1 MTTIENVKTRLD
13 IVETVGSY
21 VPNLKRSGRSWKAN
35 CPFHNERTPSF
46 IVDPVRNSWHCFGA
60 CSTGGDVIE
69 FVRRVEGLDFKE
81 ALARCAERAGVEV
94 RAPTRR
100 EREQREEH
108 ERLLSA
114 NEAAAVF
121 YQAQLDGPAGA
132 DALAYAERRGLDT
145 AARRDWQLGYAPDRW
160 GDLTEHLRA
169 RGFSDAELVAAGL
182 AIEGE
187 RGHYDRFRGRLIFP
201 IRDERGRLTSF
212 GGRALGDDQEPKY
225 LNTPQTPLFDK
236 SGTMYGLDRA
246 GSEAR
251 RADRLIVVEGY
262 MDVIACHQAGLAN
275 VAASMG
281 TAITERQMRL
291 VKRFTPNVVLAL
303 DADNAGSEGGL
314 ACRGG
319 RLRRP
324 PSTRPWPASTGAA
337 WSPTRTCSRP
347 TSASPRCPR
356 ARTRTRS
363 CAPTPRALRALV
375 EAAKPVADHLFEAI
389 AERADLDDPR
399 ARSRAVDALAP
410 TVAAMAD
417 PIVRAEYVQ
426 RLARLGRVD
435 EGTVLALIASR
446 GRRSGSARPV
456 PSSRELARAARGPGR
471 PTGPNRA
478 APAAPEAD
486 ADAGSTGEAQLL
498 RLLLLRPECRDAGL
512 ELDPDTFEHGLS
524 RRLFEAWCE
533 LGDLDARED
542 PDDLDEALQQHR
554 AALETPELPEAYEG
568 MTALQLGEAVR
579 GIAWTLRARR
589 RQARLRAEAGAV
601 AYEAAEA
608 RRHGASE
615 RDELAA
621 NLVELAGRQR
631 EVALA
636 YAARGGPLEPLE
648 RTVEGAAD
656 QIMTETE
663 SQRVDPLPRTVTEME
678 EPDDPDLRGCG
689 HGGATD
695 QGPALRPGHRR
706 GRALRHPRG
715 RDEPRA
721 AVRDRRAALRER
733 HHRAHRLARRQR
745 RRRGGAA
752 HRRRGRRHRRPGP
765 HVPARDRQGAAA
777 HGRRREAARA
787 RHGGVDPRRGDPA
800 ALPRG
805 ARPRAELRR
814 DPRRAAAR
822 VPSGTGPSTRASA
835 ATSSSH
841 ASPCPSA
848 SPTRRTARPSTTSS
862 TRARTWRCRRTSSGR
877 RSRPT
882 GR

>member
-1 MTTIENVKTRLD
+1 MTPTRNYSGGLVSNQMNHEHDRMTTIEDVKTRLD

-81 ALARCAERAGVEV
+81 ALARCAERAGVEL

-160 GDLTEHLRA
+160 GDLTDHLRA

-201 IRDERGRLTSF
+201 TRDERGRLTGF
-212 GGRALGDDQEPKY
+212 GGRALGADQEPKY

-246 GSEAR
+246 GPEAR

-303 DADNAGSEGGL
+303 DADNAGSE
-314 ACRGG
+314 A
-319 RLRRP
+319 
-324 PSTRPWPASTGAA
+324 
-337 WSPTRTCSRP
+337 
-347 TSASPRCPR
+347 
-356 ARTRTRS
+356 
-363 CAPTPRALRALV
+363 ALRAVEVASGAAEHATVASLDWRGLV
-375 EAAKPVADHLFEAI
+375 SYQDVLQADIRIAALPEGEDPDSLVRADPARLRALIEAAKPVADHLFEAI

-456 PSSRELARAARGPGR
+456 PVPSSRELAQAARRPGR
-471 PTGPNRA
+471 PAGPNRA

-486 ADAGSTGEAQLL
+486 GDAGSTGEAQLL

-512 ELDPDTFEHGLS
+512 ELDPDTFEHGLN

-533 LGDLDARED
+533 LDDLDAR
-542 PDDLDEALQQHR
+542 DDLDDHDEALQQHR
-554 AALETPELPEAYEG
+554 AALEAPELPEAYDG

-579 GIAWTLRARR
+579 GISWTLRARR

-636 YAARGGPLEPLE
+636 YVARGEPLEPLE
-648 RTVEGAAD
+648 RTEEGAAD
-656 QIMTETE
+656 QITTETE
-663 SQRVDPLPRTVTEME
+663 SQRVDPLPAGG
-678 EPDDPDLRGCG
+678 DGD
-689 HGGATD
+689 GGA
-695 QGPALRPGHRR
+695 R
-706 GRALRHPRG
+706 
-715 RDEPRA
+715 
-721 AVRDRRAALRER
+721 
-733 HHRAHRLARRQR
+733 
-745 RRRGGAA
+745 
-752 HRRRGRRHRRPGP
+752 
-765 HVPARDRQGAAA
+765 
-777 HGRRREAARA
+777 
-787 RHGGVDPRRGDPA
+787 
-800 ALPRG
+800 
-805 ARPRAELRR
+805 
-814 DPRRAAAR
+814 
-822 VPSGTGPSTRASA
+822 
-835 ATSSSH
+835 
-841 ASPCPSA
+841 
-848 SPTRRTARPSTTSS
+848 
-862 TRARTWRCRRTSSGR
+862 
-877 RSRPT
+877 
-882 GR
+882 

>member
-1 MTTIENVKTRLD
+1 MTTIEEVKTRLD
-13 IVETVGSY
+13 IVETVGGY
-21 VPNLKRSGRSWKAN
+21 VPNLKRSGRTWKAN

-81 ALARCAERAGVEV
+81 ALARCAERAGVEL

-160 GDLTEHLRA
+160 GDLTDHLRA

-182 AIEGE
+182 AVEGE
-187 RGHYDRFRGRLIFP
+187 RGLYDRFRGRLIFP
-201 IRDERGRLTSF
+201 TRDERGRLTGF
-212 GGRALGDDQEPKY
+212 GGRALGAEQEPKY

-246 GSEAR
+246 GPEAR

-303 DADNAGSEGGL
+303 DADNAGSE
-314 ACRGG
+314 A
-319 RLRRP
+319 
-324 PSTRPWPASTGAA
+324 
-337 WSPTRTCSRP
+337 
-347 TSASPRCPR
+347 
-356 ARTRTRS
+356 
-363 CAPTPRALRALV
+363 ALRAVEVASGAAEHATVASLDWRGLV
-375 EAAKPVADHLFEAI
+375 SYQDVLQADIRIAALPAGEDPDSLARAEPARLRALIEAAKPVADHLFEAI
-389 AERADLDDPR
+389 AERADLADPR

-435 EGTVLALIASR
+435 EGTVLALLASR
-446 GRRSGSARPV
+446 GRRTGSARPV
-456 PSSRELARAARGPGR
+456 PSSRELAQVARR
-471 PTGPNRA
+471 PAKPA
-478 APAAPEAD
+478 APEPPEAD
-486 ADAGSTGEAQLL
+486 ADAGTTGEAQLL
-498 RLLLLRPECRDAGL
+498 RLLLLRPECRDTGL
-512 ELDPDTFEHGLS
+512 ELDPDTFEHGLN
-524 RRLFEAWCE
+524 RRLFEAWCDLHDLDDAAAQAAE
-533 LGDLDARED
+533 LGEELHE
-542 PDDLDEALQQHR
+542 HR
-554 AALETPELPEAYEG
+554 AALEAPELPEAYEG
-568 MTALQLGEAVR
+568 MTAFQLGEAVR

-615 RDELAA
+615 HDELAA
-621 NLVELAGRQR
+621 DLVELAGRQR

-636 YAARGGPLEPLE
+636 YVARGEPSGPPE
-648 RTVEGAAD
+648 RTAD
-656 QIMTETE
+656 STAEQIMAETE
-663 SQRVDPLPRTVTEME
+663 RQRVDPLPAGG
-678 EPDDPDLRGCG
+678 DGD
-689 HGGATD
+689 GGA
-695 QGPALRPGHRR
+695 R
-706 GRALRHPRG
+706 
-715 RDEPRA
+715 
-721 AVRDRRAALRER
+721 
-733 HHRAHRLARRQR
+733 
-745 RRRGGAA
+745 
-752 HRRRGRRHRRPGP
+752 
-765 HVPARDRQGAAA
+765 
-777 HGRRREAARA
+777 
-787 RHGGVDPRRGDPA
+787 
-800 ALPRG
+800 
-805 ARPRAELRR
+805 
-814 DPRRAAAR
+814 
-822 VPSGTGPSTRASA
+822 
-835 ATSSSH
+835 
-841 ASPCPSA
+841 
-848 SPTRRTARPSTTSS
+848 
-862 TRARTWRCRRTSSGR
+862 
-877 RSRPT
+877 
-882 GR
+882 